1 MTPKRTS
8 WVVLVFTMLLLILGS
23 VLILTL
29 TIDYANSKYA
39 VKKLEEQVE
48 MQSLYYELKM
58 DYYEERY
65 NIDLDDTPE
74 DFIRY
79 LYENYPE
86 LYEYL
91 MEEKE

>member
-1 MTPKRTS
+1 MKPKRTN

-23 VLILTL
+23 ALMLILL
-29 TIDYANSKYA
+29 IDYVSNKYT
-39 VKKLEEQVE
+39 VDKLEEQVE

-65 NIDLDDTPE
+65 NIDLDDTPN
-74 DFIRY
+74 DFILY

-86 LYEYL
+86 LHEYL
-91 MEEKE
+91 MGVGE